1 MSRVQNEK
9 SETKP
14 SIRESNRIKI
24 IEAASKIFASNG
36 YTGTTVQQIA
46 EHAELPKANVLYYF
60 KSKEGIYGAV
70 LSEILSLW
78 NSCLDD
84 ATIEDEPSEIF
95 TRYIFEKM
103 ELSRTYPDASK
114 IFAMEIIKGMPY
126 LSEDMKHNMS
136 EWFESRVA
144 LINEWI
150 NLGKMQAVD
159 PQVLLFHIWS
169 STQHYADF
177 SAQITSLRGDAM
189 NVKDYDKA
197 SRYLATS
204 ILAGCGLT
212 PTFDIV

>member
-14 SIRESNRIKI
+14 SIRESNRTKI

-84 ATIEDEPSEIF
+84 ATVEDEPSEIF

-177 SAQITSLRGDAM
+177 SAQITSLRGEAM
-189 NVKDYDKA
+189 TVEDYDKA

>member
-1 MSRVQNEK
+1 MSRVQNEN

-14 SIRESNRIKI
+14 SIRESNRTKI

-84 ATIEDEPSEIF
+84 ATVEDEPSEIF

-177 SAQITSLRGDAM
+177 SAQITSLRGEAM
-189 NVKDYDKA
+189 TVEDYDKA

-212 PTFDIV
+212 PKFDIV

>member
-14 SIRESNRIKI
+14 SIRESNRTKI

-84 ATIEDEPSEIF
+84 ATVEDEPSEIF

-177 SAQITSLRGDAM
+177 SAQITSLRGEAM
-189 NVKDYDKA
+189 TVEDYDKA

-212 PTFDIV
+212 PKFDIV

>member
-1 MSRVQNEK
+1 MSRVQNDK
-9 SETKP
+9 NETRP
-14 SIRESNRIKI
+14 SIRESNRTKI

-46 EHAELPKANVLYYF
+46 AHAELPKANVLYYF

-84 ATIEDEPSEIF
+84 ATVADEPAEIF

-126 LSEDMKHNMS
+126 LSEDMKQNMS
-136 EWFESRVA
+136 EWFESRVN

-150 NLGKMQAVD
+150 KLGKMQAVD
-159 PQVLLFHIWS
+159 PELLLFHIWS

-177 SAQITSLRGDAM
+177 SAQITSLRGDEM
-189 NVKDYDKA
+189 SITDFDKA
-197 SRYLATS
+197 STYLANS
-204 ILAGCGLT
+204 ILSGCGLT
-212 PTFDIV
+212 PALDAV